1 MIQTFRSV
9 LGATCVVL
17 LAAGCTAVVAGAADK
32 PGAAPSA
39 RDTTAPGTSGS
50 PSGGT
55 RPTTPKPG
63 GSQAPLPCTIDE
75 PRAATLFAATY
86 PATAKPDTDFDVTTW
101 VYLNNTAAAAVE
113 RLAKVDPLSYTLDDA
128 TQTIRIKGRVDATV
142 PNPANT
148 ECAFGMSVEG
158 KAASVVLKVKA
169 PAGTWT
175 VVLENFKAVLTIPQP
190 AAPAPAQPTATITVQ

>member
-9 LGATCVVL
+9 LGATCAVL

-32 PGAAPSA
+32 PGAAS
-39 RDTTAPGTSGS
+39 GTSAS
-50 PSGGT
+50 PSSGT

-86 PATAKPDTDFDVTTW
+86 PATAKPDTDFEVTTW